1 MAMSDNNTQDVFT
14 SLTREL
20 CEILD
25 SIKAR
30 NTGPDLS
37 DGRVPW
43 KACTKRQA
51 GRIKAVGARAKQHHM
66 LRRVLAQCSVSYRHY
81 WMINNGYRPSSGMIP
96 LPWKDGDENEAVI
109 AVEVKSN
116 KIVLETVYVSRSK
129 AVFSLASM
137 EQLDCLLDTM
147 GIDHE
152 WNPEDGGFILVGEHR
167 LNNGDAKGNA
177 KVLKSL
183 L

>member
-1 MAMSDNNTQDVFT
+1 MAMSDNNTQDIFT
-14 SLTREL
+14 SLTRAL
-20 CEILD
+20 CEVLD
-25 SIKAR
+25 NIKAR

-51 GRIKAVGARAKQHHM
+51 SRIKAIGAVAKQHHM
-66 LRRVLAQCSVSYRHY
+66 LRKVLAQCSVSYRHY

-109 AVEVKSN
+109 AVEVKRDT
-116 KIVLETVYVSRSK
+116 IVLETVYVSRSK
-129 AVFSLASM
+129 FVCDLASM
-137 EQLDCLLDTM
+137 THVDCLLDTM

-152 WNPEDGGFILVGEHR
+152 WNEGGGFILVGEHR
-167 LNNGDAKGNA
+167 LNAGDAKGNA
-177 KVLKSL
+177 KVLKGFL
-183 L
+183 